1 MYLPSCFSETRPEVL
16 EAFMRA
22 HPLGW
27 LVTLTAGRSA
37 VDLVPMLPWH
47 TAAGGLQLR
56 GHVARANPV
65 SRELPAGAE
74 VLVVFGG
81 SDHYVTPSWY
91 ASKPV
96 DGRVVPTWNYSIVQV
111 RGALRWFDDS
121 AALRELVT
129 TLTATHEAPRAQR
142 WEVSDAPD
150 DYIAG
155 MLRAIVGFEIEVA
168 TMVGKFKS
176 SQNRDDADRAG
187 VAAGL
192 AADGVAAEAV
202 AELVRDPERR

>member
-1 MYLPSCFSETRPEVL
+1 MYLPSYFSETRPQVL

-27 LVTLTAGRSA
+27 LVTLTGGQSE

-47 TAAGGLQLR
+47 TPAGDMRLR

-65 SRELPAGAE
+65 SQLASGTA

-91 ASKPV
+91 ASKRV
-96 DGRVVPTWNYSIVQV
+96 DGRVVPTWNYSLVQA
-111 RGALRWFDDS
+111 RGALRWFDDPAS
-121 AALRELVT
+121 LRELVT
-129 TLTATHEAPRAQR
+129 ALTATHEAGRTRQ
-142 WEVSDAPD
+142 WSVSDAPD
-150 DYIAG
+150 AYITG
-155 MLRAIVGFEIEVA
+155 MLRAIVGFEIEVD

-176 SQNRDDADRAG
+176 SQNRDDEDRAG

-192 AADGVAAEAV
+192 AADGIAAAAI
-202 AELVRDPERR
+202 AELVRAPERD